1 MDKSTKIKKQKVGFE
16 EFLTGFSDRP
26 SKSKSKPQVHFS
38 AAVEEEDKVEKKGL
52 AAPLS
57 KKRKSRDTS
66 SSLIKAKQ
74 SNGSNLSSKKSRT
87 RNEDIVRD
95 INIEAEDVA
104 DYKEEDNY
112 ANDDD
117 DEEEEDEEDSLSMKK
132 HRDELKSLATK
143 DPAFYEYMQK
153 NSANLLEFGDEEEED
168 EKEEDDEEDGDEDE
182 EAGILEREDEENMD
196 QNDEEEEEGGRATM
210 RKDAQLL
217 TIEQAREI
225 SKLAFDEKDIRG
237 LQRAVKAFRAA
248 CFSGDSA
255 GLGEISGGSN
265 GGVDDFED
273 DGGMSERKRKRSL
286 KASDHS
292 KHGKAKPTAELTL
305 KHTDRKL
312 RKLHFRI
319 SSSKVFHF
327 VITDVIKRAGAAL
340 VLHLGA
346 VKGADAKTP
355 DTSLI
360 CPEGVQLSKFSGYS
374 RVSSLAKSII
384 VCALH
389 LLESSSEP
397 SMLTFIL
404 RGLRL
409 YLPFCQGH
417 GSLSRK
423 LTRSML
429 SLFSSNDDSGVRVAA
444 YMRVRQCAL
453 ALPYPSIDK
462 CLKGAYMSFV
472 RATKSVSVES
482 LPNLQLMANCVAEL
496 YGIDEASSY
505 THAFIYLRQLA
516 IHLRT
521 AITTRTEQSMSTVLS
536 WQFTGCL
543 NLWTHV
549 ICKFAQ
555 DSRRPLF
562 QLIYPLVQIIIG
574 ASRLHPAARYYPMR
588 LHLCRY
594 LIEISWATGV
604 YIPVAPM
611 ILQVLRSTLT
621 SSKGKSSA
629 SAAASSAAAVPP
641 LSILVKATASVQA
654 TRAYQDALVSQ
665 CFELLLD
672 YLRSQFFSIAFPEI
686 MAPCALSLRKFAKET
701 RVGHWRVRAKALVD
715 TITAQAIKVATKR
728 SSFDG
733 APTDKEACARFM
745 ESEADSLRRERQKE
759 MLAAAVIQNEN
770 RGDDTTFYVS
780 EQVDDDEE
788 EEKEFEDS

>member
-1 MDKSTKIKKQKVGFE
+1 MANLDPPKAQEKGHVSFADEKNAGEDE
-16 EFLTGFSDRP
+16 EEEEE
-26 SKSKSKPQVHFS
+26 
-38 AAVEEEDKVEKKGL
+38 EEEDDARKHAPV
-52 AAPLS
+52 APLS
-57 KKRKSRDTS
+57 KKRKSGDSLAKKQASHGS
-66 SSLIKAKQ
+66 SI
-74 SNGSNLSSKKSRT
+74 SKKPRK
-87 RNEDIVRD
+87 RDEDELRD
-95 INIEAEDVA
+95 IDIEAEDV
-104 DYKEEDNY
+104 DGGEGEEGGEDEEEDN
-112 ANDDD
+112 
-117 DEEEEDEEDSLSMKK
+117 LSMKK

-143 DPAFYEYMQK
+143 DPAFYAYMQK
-153 NSANLLEFGDEEEED
+153 NSSNLLEFGDEEEE
-168 EKEEDDEEDGDEDE
+168 EEEGEEEEDGEDGG
-182 EAGILEREDEENMD
+182 ALDM
-196 QNDEEEEEGGRATM
+196 DEEEDGGDNGLTSM

-217 TIEQAREI
+217 TIEIAREI
-225 SKLAFDEKDIRG
+225 STSAFEQKDLRG

-255 GLGEISGGSN
+255 GLGEMASSGG
-265 GGVDDFED
+265 GGGDGGDEYED
-273 DGGMSERKRKRSL
+273 DGGLSERRRKKVL
-286 KASDHS
+286 KASDQS
-292 KHGKAKPTAELTL
+292 KHGKAKPTAESSL
-305 KHTDRKL
+305 KLADRKL

-319 SSSKVFHF
+319 TSGKVFHL
-327 VITDVIKRAGAAL
+327 VITDVLKRAGAAL

-355 DTSLI
+355 DSALF
-360 CPEGVQLSKFSGYS
+360 CPEGVQLSKFPGYT
-374 RVSSLAKSII
+374 RVNSLAKSII

-389 LLESSSEP
+389 LLDASSDP

-429 SLFSSNDDSGVRVAA
+429 SLFSSNEDPGVRVAA
-444 YMRVRQCAL
+444 YMRIRQCAL

-462 CLKGAYMSFV
+462 CLKGSYMSYV

-516 IHLRT
+516 IHLRA

-543 NLWTHV
+543 NIWTHV
-549 ICKFAQ
+549 ICRFAQ
-555 DSRRPLF
+555 DPKRPLF
-562 QLIYPLVQIIIG
+562 QLVYPLVQIIIG

-611 ILQVLRSTLT
+611 ILQVLRSTT
-621 SSKGKSSA
+621 QSSSRGKAATA
-629 SAAASSAAAVPP
+629 SAASSAAAVPP

-701 RVGHWRVRAKALVD
+701 RVGHWRARAKALVD
-715 TITAQAIKVATKR
+715 TITAQALKVATRR
-728 SSFDG
+728 STFDG

-759 MLAAAVIQNEN
+759 MLAAAAVVVTQNDRNNEEV
-770 RGDDTTFYVS
+770 YK
-780 EQVDDDEE
+780 VDDDEE
-788 EEKEFEDS
+788 EED